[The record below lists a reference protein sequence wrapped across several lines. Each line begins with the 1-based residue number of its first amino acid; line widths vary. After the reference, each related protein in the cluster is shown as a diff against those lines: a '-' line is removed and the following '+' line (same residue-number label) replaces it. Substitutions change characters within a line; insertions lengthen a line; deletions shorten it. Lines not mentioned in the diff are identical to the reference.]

1 MAIDTGTE
9 PRITTLPPTTMAV
22 TRTTGA
28 PAKVAQ
34 LAISALY
41 AAASAAGGPRGAVR
55 ARWLDLPSAPMERW
69 RAVWGLPVRDGV
81 ESLPQVLPGV
91 HVEVETWDYGQVAE
105 ILHVGPYATEDV
117 SVARLRE
124 YVEARGFALGGP
136 HEEEYL
142 SPPGA
147 AEQRTLIRY
156 PLVPAAA

>member
-1 MAIDTGTE
+1 MAIDISTE

-22 TRTTGA
+22 TRTTGT
-28 PAKVAQ
+28 PAGVAQ
-34 LAISALY
+34 IAISALY

-55 ARWLDLPSAPMERW
+55 ARWLDPPSVPREKW
-69 RAVWGLPVRDGV
+69 RAIWALPVRDGV
-81 ESLPQVLPGV
+81 ESLPQVFPGV

-105 ILHVGPYATEDV
+105 ILHVGPYSTEDV
-117 SVARLRE
+117 SVARLRDF
-124 YVEARGFALGGP
+124 VEARGFELTGP

-156 PLVPAAA
+156 PVAPATT